1 MPELTKGA
9 AQQQLANEV
18 KWWRQNCIKKKFD
31 WQTRA
36 GWSSQ
41 VGNNPARADSIQQ
54 SDYNA
59 MANQWCGVATN
70 THKKRT
76 TRVDA
81 STGHT
86 IFKEADTSLS
96 GGKGSCHF
104 IESWS
109 DGTKFNWH
117 FKVV

>member
-104 IESWS
+104 IESWC

-117 FKVV
+117 FTVV